1 MSETVSSVYNRFINN
16 LQAVKS
22 CFPLVSTLSC
32 VCGSALITA
41 EGCDVDVIS
50 FRELLKHTKRCRSA
64 SGHSSL
70 VIPQITS
77 QIYTASDSFVALK
90 NLDSVY
96 SRLQKYYPSSAWT
109 AYGAMIISRMS
120 VPQYSQYLCE
130 RTYAIYSRQKAI
142 HPFITDRR
150 DIPLCALMALSDLS
164 DEVMVAA
171 VERYMALLSKLHLGS
186 EAEQSLCHILSVS
199 HTAPENVAEKVILL
213 IEKLRQNKISLGKCS
228 SVIGPVILAD
238 IDTDLFVQNIIDADN
253 MLSSGHFFGF
263 FSSASGKHRR
273 MFAVLIALISSV
285 SDATDPVVKNSVR
298 TAAFCCLAN
307 GPALYN
313 D

>member
-1 MSETVSSVYNRFINN
+1 MAETVSSVYNRFINN
-16 LQAVKS
+16 IQVVKS

-32 VCGSALITA
+32 VCGAAIITA
-41 EGCDVDVIS
+41 EGCDADIIA
-50 FRELLKHTKRCRSA
+50 FRELLKHTKRSKSA
-64 SGHSSL
+64 SGHYSL

-77 QIYTASDSFVALK
+77 QIYTSSDHFVALK

-120 VPQYSQYLCE
+120 VPHYSQYLCE
-130 RTYAIYSRQKAI
+130 RTYAVYSRQKAI

-150 DIPLCALMALSDLS
+150 DIPMCAVMALSDLS
-164 DEVMVAA
+164 DEVMITA

-199 HTAPENVAEKVILL
+199 HTAPENVSEKVITL
-213 IEKLRQNKISLGKCS
+213 IEKLRQNKVNLGKCS
-228 SVIGPVILAD
+228 SVIGPAVLSD
-238 IDTDLFVQNIIDADN
+238 IDTDLFVQNIIEADN

-263 FSSASGKHRR
+263 FSSASGKHRQ
-273 MFAVLIALISSV
+273 MFAVLIALIASV
-285 SDATDPVVKNSVR
+285 SDPFDSGVQYSVR

-313 D
+313 N